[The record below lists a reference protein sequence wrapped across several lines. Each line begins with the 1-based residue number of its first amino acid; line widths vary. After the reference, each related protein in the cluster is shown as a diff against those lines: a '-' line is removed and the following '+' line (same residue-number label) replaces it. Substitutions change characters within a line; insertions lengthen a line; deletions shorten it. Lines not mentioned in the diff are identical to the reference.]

1 MRIVKQKNP
10 KWERQEKVRME
21 NPPKKA
27 KKRKKKLSDHTPL
40 PLDPP
45 LKCQDTPYR
54 ERHRKSAKKAGKKG
68 KKGKIS
74 FLKSVR
80 PHPSCSE
87 TRPQSI
93 RPRPFLAKTRP
104 TETDKVRM
112 EKPPKKVRPHPSYL
126 RPAP

>member
-1 MRIVKQKNP
+1 MGSEMCIRDRSRELKEKKVKK
-10 KWERQEKVRME
+10 
-21 NPPKKA
+21 
-27 KKRKKKLSDHTPL
+27 
-40 PLDPP
+40 
-45 LKCQDTPYR
+45 
-54 ERHRKSAKKAGKKG
+54 

-93 RPRPFLAKTRP
+93 RPRPFWAKTRP